1 MTTPL
6 TGLRILDLS
15 RGPAAGLAT
24 MILADFGAE
33 VLTVSRP
40 GAADPLSES
49 PSYPM
54 WNRGKNTIDLDFDKL
69 TDMEDFES
77 LCAGADVLVC
87 NWRPAALLKRGLD
100 YDSISARYPH
110 LIFCHI
116 TGYGSSGPLANLPG
130 YEHVAAALAGRM
142 STFAGI
148 VDRDG
153 PVFSALQVATY
164 ACSQFATSG
173 ILAALLRR
181 GQTGYGTLVET
192 SLLQGL
198 LPYEQGP
205 MIGRQFESLLGS
217 VYGPGPGNEPP
228 MPSLY
233 YHPAQAGDG
242 KWVQFGNLLPHLF
255 DNFLMVTDLIDVIAD
270 PDWNP
275 AQMTLPKDKHEAFRE
290 RMLLRIQDKP
300 AAEWINDCIEN
311 GGVVATAYQTTQEAL
326 KDPDIIAN
334 GHAISGPNKSTQL
347 GPIARL
353 TKTPA
358 SIHRQ
363 TPDNENLAA
372 SWRDD
377 PRLAPTTSSDRRPL
391 AGIKIIEIAT
401 IIAAPLGACFLSD
414 MGAEVI
420 KVEQIGGDPYRG
432 LAKGI
437 GSARVNAGK
446 QSISLDLKSEAG
458 RKIVLR
464 LIKDADVLIHNY
476 RPGVPERLGF
486 GYEQIA
492 ALNPH
497 IIYLQSNGYGP
508 DGPGSQRPST
518 HPIPG
523 AAMGGVM
530 YQMGGRVPET
540 CQDVESLKRWTRRMM
555 RANEVN
561 PDPNTA
567 MAVQTSV
574 MLGLVARQRNGI
586 GQQILMD
593 MFGANAWAN
602 FDDFVDYPDKP
613 SRPMLDEL
621 GHGLSPTYRLYPCSE
636 NQWVFLALVHTQEKM
651 QFNALLA
658 QSGITSPVLREIT
671 AQTNNDE
678 VTAFLEELFL
688 TETADHWQQK
698 FIDQGIACVRVD
710 DASPADFWLSSKQV
724 KETKITQ
731 QVTHPQ
737 WGKYQRHG
745 AGVVFGGAQPALT
758 PPPYAGQHNRDI
770 LRSIGYSEEE
780 IHQHE
785 ENRVVWSEVKS
796 Q

>member
-33 VLTVSRP
+33 VLSVSRP
-40 GAADPLSES
+40 GMTDPLSQS

-54 WNRGKNTIDLDFDKL
+54 WNRGKNSISLDFDNK
-69 TDMEDFES
+69 TDSEQFES
-77 LCAGADVLVC
+77 LCAGADVLIC
-87 NWRPAALLKRGLD
+87 NWRAAALEKRGLD
-100 YDSISARYPH
+100 YSSISQRHPH

-116 TGYGSSGPLANLPG
+116 TGFGRNGPLANLPG

-142 STFAGI
+142 NTFAGI
-148 VDRDG
+148 VDRNG

-173 ILAALLRR
+173 ILAALLQK
-181 GQTGYGTLVET
+181 GQTGSGTLVET

-205 MIGRQFESLLGS
+205 MIGRQFESQLGN
-217 VYGPGPGNEPP
+217 VYGSGPGNEPP

-255 DNFLMVTDLIDVIAD
+255 DNFLMVTDLIDVVAD

-275 AQMTLPKDKHEAFRE
+275 AQMMLPREKHEAFRE
-290 RMLLRIQDKP
+290 RMLLRIQEKP
-300 AAEWINDCIEN
+300 AAEWISDCIEN

-334 GHAISGPNKSTQL
+334 GHAIRGPDNSTQL

-358 SIHRQ
+358 SLNRQ
-363 TPDNENLAA
+363 TPDDETLAA
-372 SWRDD
+372 SWRNH
-377 PRLAPTTSSDRRPL
+377 PREAPTTSSDKRPL

-458 RKIVLR
+458 REIVLR
-464 LIKDADVLIHNY
+464 LVKDADVLIHNY

-486 GYEQIA
+486 GYEQVA
-492 ALNPH
+492 ALNPQM
-497 IIYLQSNGYGP
+497 IYLQSNGYGP

-530 YQMGGRVPET
+530 YQMGDRVPET
-540 CQDVESLKRWTRRMM
+540 RQDVDNLKLWTRRIM

-574 MLGLVARQRNGI
+574 MLGLVARQRNGL
-586 GQQILMD
+586 GQRILMD

-602 FDDFVDYPDKP
+602 FDDFVDYPGKTA
-613 SRPMLDEL
+613 RPMLDEL
-621 GHGLSPTYRLYPCSE
+621 GFGLSPTYRLYACADD
-636 NQWVFLALVHTQEKM
+636 QWVFLALVHDHEKLR
-651 QFNALLA
+651 FSKLLE
-658 QSGITSPVLREIT
+658 QSGVAVPALIEHT
-671 AQTNNDE
+671 AQTDELE
-678 VTAFLEELFL
+678 VTSFLERLFL
-688 TETADHWQQK
+688 TDTAEHWQQK
-698 FIDQGIACVRVD
+698 FVDQGIACVRSD
-710 DASPADFWLSSKQV
+710 NASPADFWLNNEQV
-724 KETKITQ
+724 KETGITQ
-731 QVTHPQ
+731 RVTHPQ
-737 WGKYQRHG
+737 WGAYLRHG
-745 AGVVFGGAQPALT
+745 AGVTFGSAQPALT
-758 PPPYAGQHNRDI
+758 PPPYAGQHNKDI
-770 LRSIGYSEEE
+770 LLSLGYSELDIMQFE
-780 IHQHE
+780 QQ
-785 ENRVVWSEVKS
+785 RVIWREAE
-796 Q
+796 